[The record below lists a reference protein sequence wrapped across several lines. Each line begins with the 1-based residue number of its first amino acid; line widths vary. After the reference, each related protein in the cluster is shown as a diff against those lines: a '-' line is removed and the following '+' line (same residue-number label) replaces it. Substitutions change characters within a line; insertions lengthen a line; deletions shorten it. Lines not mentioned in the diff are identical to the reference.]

1 MLNLRVLTRI
11 DFRVVLIILL
21 LNVAS
26 LVTISSFSPDFLI
39 SGEEMPL
46 LSGPVKNQLQWFLMG
61 WAIFFLVV
69 SLDYNSLRNW
79 TWLLYL
85 ISLLGLIGLFFTD
98 PIVRVQR
105 WYKIPGVAMSFQ
117 PSEYAKLAMLLALAW
132 FMEKKST
139 TSGTVLTFIQA
150 ALIAGIPFFLIVK
163 QPDLGTA
170 FVFYPMAAVMLYFG
184 GVSSRLLKWCLV
196 PLYLALFFIALT
208 FSGVV
213 PYDSLRPCVKGFL
226 KEYQYERLN
235 PDTHHGKAS
244 QMAIGLGGVHGSGWR
259 QGDFWRGGGL
269 PAPYTDSIFSAFGE
283 EFGLMGMGAL
293 LVLYYFLMYT
303 CFQAAASAK
312 DIFGRL
318 IAAGFAAS
326 IAVHVIVNIG
336 MMSGCLPITG
346 VPLPLMSYG
355 GSSYLATMAG
365 LGVVQSVYARRFM
378 F

>member
-11 DFRVVLIILL
+11 DFRVIVIILL
-21 LNVAS
+21 LNMAS
-26 LVTISSFSPDFLI
+26 IMTISAFSPDFLT

-46 LSGPVKNQLQWFLMG
+46 VNEAVKNQLQWFLLSWG
-61 WAIFFLVV
+61 IFFLAA
-69 SLDYNSLRNW
+69 SLNYNTLREW
-79 TWLLYL
+79 AWIVYVL
-85 ISLLGLIGLFFTD
+85 SLLGLIGLFFTD

-105 WYKIPGVAMSFQ
+105 WYKIPGLGMSFQ
-117 PSEYAKLAMLLALAW
+117 PSEYAKLAVLLALAW
-132 FMEKKST
+132 FLEKHST
-139 TSGTVLTFIQA
+139 TSKSFVTFFQA
-150 ALIAGIPFFLIVK
+150 ALIAGVPFFLILK

-170 FVFYPMAAVMLYFG
+170 FVFYPMAFVMLYFG
-184 GVSSRLLKWCLV
+184 GIAPSLLRWLLF
-196 PLYLALFFIALT
+196 PLALALLFIAIT
-208 FSGVV
+208 FSGII
-213 PYDSLRPCVKGFL
+213 PYDSLRPCVKGVL

-235 PDTHHGKAS
+235 PDTHHGKAA
-244 QMAIGLGGVHGSGWR
+244 QMAIGLGGVHGTGWK
-259 QGDFWRGGGL
+259 QGEFWRGGGL

-283 EFGLMGMGAL
+283 EFGLVGMGAL
-293 LVLYYFLMYT
+293 LSVYYFLIYT

-318 IAAGFAAS
+318 IAAGFATS
-326 IAVHVIVNIG
+326 LAVHVIVNIG

>member
-213 PYDSLRPCVKGFL
+213 PYDSLRLCVKGFL